1 MDPMG
6 FSRVHFQVPHGCQPK
21 NRGKTPQIMNF
32 NRVFPL
38 HHFGVPLFLETPTFT
53 DLLIGCLDKVPKIFS
68 QMVGFHGDESHGR
81 IRKKSPSTNESL
93 RLRNLVGYWM
103 LLATW
108 SLAIK
113 K

>member
-6 FSRVHFQVPHGCQPK
+6 FSRVHFQVPHGCQP
-21 NRGKTPQIMNF
+21 
-32 NRVFPL
+32 VFPL

-81 IRKKSPSTNESL
+81 IRKK
-93 RLRNLVGYWM
+93 
-103 LLATW
+103 
-108 SLAIK
+108 
-113 K
+113 